1 MVIPKRRKSHRT
13 GETSM
18 WAQVIYDICQ
28 NIKDCLVMMGQ
39 KISSIP
45 YEICNFFIYLYGMI
59 VTILNALYDYI
70 YQSSDPP
77 SPTTSDAQVKARQDK
92 NYIVGFLLRNLEILR
107 NFLKILQEALDA
119 MIRDNPSFED
129 VPHVIILSHIL
140 RALEYS
146 KLCKKK
152 IIGHDNNTINIPPFL
167 LACFKLALDIGI
179 YILMS
184 LPLTG
189 MYIPCYI
196 AVIPL
201 KSIMSYTLTSFIIFS
216 LAAHIEYMCASYIH
230 LSTDHYNSSD
240 TFKLWPILKAIAH
253 RHIIKHYVRDRVIY
267 MCHIILQACCTVLP
281 VPSWYVYIMYG
292 ITIYYVTDCIIKPLL
307 NLIYTL
313 TLTIESNLYANSSP
327 ASSSILLAVLGDY
340 KLESQASYLP
350 EVCEPVQCAIS

>member
-1 MVIPKRRKSHRT
+1 
-13 GETSM
+13 M

-28 NIKDCLVMMGQ
+28 NIKDCLVMIGQ

-45 YEICNFFIYLYGMI
+45 SEIYNFFIYLKGII

-70 YQSSDPP
+70 YQP
-77 SPTTSDAQVKARQDK
+77 SPPTSDTQAKARQDK

-129 VPHVIILSHIL
+129 VPYVIILSHIL
-140 RALEYS
+140 HALEYS
-146 KLCKKK
+146 KLCKKVIVK
-152 IIGHDNNTINIPPFL
+152 HDNDTINIPPFL
-167 LACFKLALDIGI
+167 LACFRLVLDIGI

-201 KSIMSYTLTSFIIFS
+201 KSIMSYTLTIFIIFG
-216 LAAHIEYMCASYIH
+216 LAAHIEYMCASYIY
-230 LSTDHYNSSD
+230 LPEKNYNSSD
-240 TFKLWPILKAIAH
+240 TFKLWPILKAMAH
-253 RHIIKHYVRDRVIY
+253 RHIIKHYVRDHVIY

-313 TLTIESNLYANSSP
+313 TLTIESNLYVGNPDSS
-327 ASSSILLAVLGDY
+327 AAVSQGLCEKFLGDY
-340 KLESQASYLP
+340 KVESHASYLP

>member
-1 MVIPKRRKSHRT
+1 
-13 GETSM
+13 M
-18 WAQVIYDICQ
+18 WAQVMDDIR
-28 NIKDCLVMMGQ
+28 DCLVMIGM

-45 YEICNFFIYLYGMI
+45 YEIINFFIYLYGII

-70 YQSSDPP
+70 YQP
-77 SPTTSDAQVKARQDK
+77 SPLTSDTQVKERQGN
-92 NYIVGFLLRNLEILR
+92 NYIVGFLLRNLGILR

-119 MIRDNPSFED
+119 MIRGNPSLED
-129 VPHVIILSHIL
+129 TPYVMILSHIL

-146 KLCKKK
+146 KLCKKVIVK
-152 IIGHDNNTINIPPFL
+152 HDNDTVNIPPFL
-167 LACFKLALDIGI
+167 LACFKLVLDIGI

-201 KSIMSYTLTSFIIFS
+201 KSIMSYTLTSFIIFG
-216 LAAHIEYMCASYIH
+216 LAAHIEYMCASSIH
-230 LSTDHYNSSD
+230 LAKENYNISD

-253 RHIIKHYVRDRVIY
+253 RYIIKHYVRDRVMY

-281 VPSWYVYIMYG
+281 VPSWHVYIMYG

-307 NLIYTL
+307 HLIYTL
-313 TLTIESNLYANSSP
+313 TLTIESNLYANSTNNLDSSAAP
-327 ASSSILLAVLGDY
+327 SSSMCELLGDY
-340 KLESQASYLP
+340 KLELHASYLP
-350 EVCEPVQCAIS
+350 EVCESVQCAIS